1 MHAPPATDSS
11 ISHDVAG
18 YLAAHHAATP
28 HLASRAGLHAFDGLA
43 PDLCPNAIQRR
54 IQSLVRWGERLR
66 AAHRTAAAWSAQAA
80 LTTLDERDLALV
92 EYARA
97 YELFRW
103 REWRQHERDPRFYL
117 SAIDVTHYL
126 KRSYAPLPERLE
138 ALGRHLLAV
147 PDVLAAARA
156 NLRRPLGR
164 LVIEQAIHAF
174 GALAAYYAN
183 ELRAHCR
190 AVAIGPRVAGRVER
204 AIGLAVAAIEA
215 FVADLREQLAE
226 PVGDFRLGAATLA
239 GMVAAGEL
247 LPLSLQRLRALAEA
261 DLAANHARTEAVAGS
276 LGQTVAEA
284 FAALAP
290 GPLEESDVLDAA
302 AAAIAAL
309 RAELSASGVVDLAP
323 VASAECR
330 VEQTPSTLGGSTAF
344 MDAPGAFERP
354 DLPAYLYITLPDPAW
369 PADVRANWLLHLH
382 PWGLRTSAAHE
393 ALPGHLLQFAVLA
406 RHPSAAART
415 FTSYAATEG
424 WAHYAEHLVIELGD
438 AHPLAE
444 LAQLRMAL
452 LRDCRVLVALDLHAG
467 EASIAEA
474 ADLIA
479 RHTLLP
485 LDTCRHSALRG
496 TLDPGYL
503 NYTLGKLGLLA
514 LRAEYERQEGA
525 RYTPRRFHDALLACG
540 APPIPLARRML
551 LADLTPQPPLPR
563 GEGEQAPLPS

>member
-1 MHAPPATDSS
+1 MHAPAATGSS
-11 ISHDVAG
+11 ISHDLAG
-18 YLAAHHAATP
+18 YLAAHYAAAP
-28 HLASRAGLHAFDGLA
+28 HLASRAGLHAFDGVA
-43 PDLCPNAIQRR
+43 PDLCPSAIQRR

-66 AAHRTAAAWSAQAA
+66 AAHPTAAAWSAQAG
-80 LTTLDERDLALV
+80 LTSQDERDLALV

-126 KRSYAPLPERLE
+126 KRPYAPLADRLE
-138 ALGRHLLAV
+138 ALGRHLFTV

-156 NLRRPLGR
+156 NLRRPQGR
-164 LVIEQAIHAF
+164 LVIEQAIHGY

-190 AVAIGPRVAGRVER
+190 TVAVGPRAAGRVER
-204 AIGLAVAAIEA
+204 AIGVAVTAIEA
-215 FVADLREQLAE
+215 FVVDLREQLAE
-226 PVGDFRLGAATLA
+226 PLDEFRLGAGTLA
-239 GMVAAGEL
+239 GMLATGEL

-261 DLAANHARTEAVAGS
+261 DLAANHARAETVAGS

-284 FAALAP
+284 FAALAA
-290 GPLEESDVLDAA
+290 GPLAESGVLGIAA
-302 AAAIAAL
+302 TAISAL
-309 RAELSASGVVDLAP
+309 RAELSASGVIDLAP
-323 VASAECR
+323 LAGIECQ

-354 DLPAYLYITLPDPAW
+354 GLPAYLYITLPDPGW
-369 PADVRANWLLHLH
+369 PADVRADWLMHLH

-393 ALPGHLLQFAVLA
+393 VVPGHLLQFAALA
-406 RHPSAAART
+406 RHPSPAART

-424 WAHYAEHLVIELGD
+424 WAHYAEQVVIELGN

-467 EASIAEA
+467 EASVAEA

-485 LDTCRHSALRG
+485 LDKCRQSALRG

-503 NYTLGKLGLLA
+503 NYTLGKLSLLA

-551 LADLTPQPPLPR
+551 LADAIQSP
-563 GEGEQAPLPS
+563 GVS